1 MKLPIRHIAVLV
13 LISLLG
19 IFAYQGYWLGNMY
32 KATQANT
39 KSIIRDAIQN
49 ADHVEVFMRADSLGR
64 ALRVNGSASITG
76 KVAFSNYFDKH
87 LEEHQLVKRTDI
99 KNEVGKTKHYSL
111 SLNEDIDSDSAKT
124 DKRRDDSL
132 GIGKSFHSLER
143 LGTEVQKALHT
154 ALDLTYSNINLSHF
168 DSVMHHELKAHQL
181 NIRHYTQVVALAND
195 SVMMSSLPSS
205 VDTSRM
211 DHWERIYDISNQFAY
226 RVYTEP
232 TGVVVLKQMTGILV
246 SSFFILLIIVAS
258 FVYLIRIILQQRT
271 LDEMKTDF
279 TNNVTHELKTPIA
292 VAYAAN
298 DALLHFKQG
307 EVKEQRDRYLQISME
322 QLQRLSRLVEQI
334 LSMSMER
341 RKTLTLHPE
350 TIVVRDLIRSL
361 IEQQKLKAEKP
372 VEIVY
377 AEEPDGLT
385 LEADRTHLG
394 NIIGNLLDNA
404 IKYSGDVVRV
414 EVNCRR
420 DETGNVTI
428 AVKDNG
434 IGISAECQKHV
445 FEKFYRVPTGNHH
458 DRKGYGLGL
467 YYVSTIL
474 TRMNGSIRVESE
486 PGKGSTFT
494 VTLWK
499 GRK

>member
-205 VDTSRM
+205 IDTSRM
-211 DHWERIYDISNQFAY
+211 DRWERIYDISNQFAY

-279 TNNVTHELKTPIA
+279 TNNVTHA
-292 VAYAAN
+292 
-298 DALLHFKQG
+298 
-307 EVKEQRDRYLQISME
+307 
-322 QLQRLSRLVEQI
+322 
-334 LSMSMER
+334 
-341 RKTLTLHPE
+341 
-350 TIVVRDLIRSL
+350 
-361 IEQQKLKAEKP
+361 
-372 VEIVY
+372 
-377 AEEPDGLT
+377 
-385 LEADRTHLG
+385 
-394 NIIGNLLDNA
+394 
-404 IKYSGDVVRV
+404 SG
-414 EVNCRR
+414 
-420 DETGNVTI
+420 G
-428 AVKDNG
+428 G
-434 IGISAECQKHV
+434 I
-445 FEKFYRVPTGNHH
+445 
-458 DRKGYGLGL
+458 
-467 YYVSTIL
+467 
-474 TRMNGSIRVESE
+474 
-486 PGKGSTFT
+486 
-494 VTLWK
+494 
-499 GRK
+499 